1 MIWWRSGL
9 SGWESVCQVSH
20 LSYFLFSLCRLQLF
34 ARRLLCAGYHLR
46 TRSYAPP
53 FIEHR
58 FLTSIPWN
66 SSKWNCFFFSCFCS
80 VAKSCPNFCNPMNFS
95 KLGFPDLYYLLEFTQ
110 THVHWVGDAIQ
121 PSHPLSCPSP
131 PAFNISQHQGLF
143 QWVSSS
149 HQVARVLELQ
159 LPHQS
164 FKWILRIDFL

>member
-121 PSHPLSCPSP
+121 PAHPVVSFSFHFQSF
-131 PAFNISQHQGLF
+131 PASVSLNESVPCIMWPKYWSFSFNMSF
-143 QWVSSS
+143 QWTP
-149 HQVARVLELQ
+149 RT
-159 LPHQS
+159 
-164 FKWILRIDFL
+164 DFL